1 MPVPVV
7 HVTRTGANVMVDRL
21 RTTATY
27 STEPKNI
34 AWGTGGTGTE
44 TAGGAP
50 PFAAAISDVAM
61 FQEAAE
67 ARTAGTSS
75 ITTTTFTNDTYT
87 VTGTIT
93 SLSAQTITEMGLFD
107 STTKPAATT
116 LASPAIAATGTT
128 TLNLASASGFATVYP
143 YDIQVGVEVMQVSNL
158 TGVAITMSRGANG
171 STAQS
176 VIPIG
181 EIITQGVA
189 GGQTVIA
196 GNVCFLHASFTGL
209 ALNTSDSIAFTVNVT
224 LVPQ

>member
-1 MPVPVV
+1 MANFV
-7 HVTRTGANVMVDRL
+7 HVTRTGANVIVDRL
-21 RTTATY
+21 KLQATY
-27 STEPKNI
+27 TTEPKNI
-34 AWGTGGTGTE
+34 AWGLGGVGTE

-50 PFAAAISDVAM
+50 PFQAAITDVGM

-67 ARTAGTSS
+67 SRTAGTSA
-75 ITTTTFTNDTYT
+75 ITTTTTTNDTYT

-93 SLSAQTITEMGLFD
+93 SLSAQTVTEMGLFD

-128 TLNLASASGFATVYP
+128 TLNLASASGFATSYP
-143 YDIQVGVEVMQVSNL
+143 YDLQVGVEVMQVSNL

-189 GGQTVIA
+189 PGQTVIA
-196 GNVCFLHASFTGL
+196 GNVCFLHASYTGL
-209 ALNTSDSIAFTVNVT
+209 ALNINDSISYTVNVT
-224 LVPQ
+224 FAPQ

>member
-1 MPVPVV
+1 VANVV
-7 HVTRTGANVMVDRL
+7 HVTRTGANVIADRL
-21 RTTATY
+21 KTQTTYT
-27 STEPKNI
+27 TEPKNI

-50 PFAAAISDVAM
+50 PFTAAITDVGM
-61 FQEAAE
+61 FQESAE
-67 ARTAGTSS
+67 ARVAGTSS
-75 ITTTTFTNDTYT
+75 ITTTTTTNDTYT

-93 SLSAQTITEMGLFD
+93 SAGTQTITECGLFD

-128 TLNLASASGFATVYP
+128 TLNLASSAGFATVYP
-143 YDIQVGVEVMQVSNL
+143 YDLQVGVEVMQVSNL
-158 TGVAITMSRGANG
+158 TGVAITMTRGNNG

-176 VIPIG
+176 VIPVG

-189 GGQTVIA
+189 PGQTVIA

-209 ALNTSDSIAFTVNVT
+209 ALNINDSIAFTINT
-224 LVPQ
+224 AFAPQ